1 MMTHSQLK
9 QFITEAILLLII
21 GAAVVIGGYFLSN
34 DNANRRIQNE
44 YHTRFSSVLDASVY
58 ERVKSN
64 ALNDFPEI
72 RGVYIGYNEA
82 GLPEGYVMDLTV
94 KSANG
99 QNLSIIVSLDYEST
113 RVKGLSLV
121 PGNDP
126 NAMQISDSDMEMI
139 SDKLIGKQIPVA
151 FVTEEEFEDDDTE
164 NYTIKGMRDGV
175 YYAQRLFDDR
185 NRYIDYVEMEVV
197 NGVITRVNWDAF
209 STDKTNQDRGEASLK
224 GAYEISGL
232 DWATQSYNLCH
243 ALLECQDPDRLAMK
257 SDGTTDIVE
266 GVTCDIRPFVELAK
280 ECIINSQNG
289 YDKAKYMKGLD
300 AMLLS
305 LYEKDAEELEYI
317 NDDGHVVFSF
327 EKDPEIYTIYND
339 DEVAVGYK
347 SVREIEAEINGTTHI
362 LNNTP
367 AVTPADQNDVQT
379 NKPADYDS
387 SEDGLTPGGDSEN
400 QIITDSLDDLPMS
413 EMASFIEPTAEA
425 YEQTRTVI
433 KACNTCYKFLKE
445 YLNWKV

>member
-9 QFITEAILLLII
+9 QFITEAVILLII
-21 GAAVVIGGYFLSN
+21 GATVVIGGYFLSN
-34 DNANRRIQNE
+34 DNANKRIQNE
-44 YHTRFSSVLDASVY
+44 YHTRFSSVLDSSVY
-58 ERVKSN
+58 EKVKSK

-72 RGVYIGYNEA
+72 KGVYIGYDEQ

-94 KSANG
+94 KSSGG
-99 QNLSIIVSLDYEST
+99 QTLSIIVALDYEST
-113 RVKGLSLV
+113 RVKGLTLV
-121 PGNDP
+121 PSNDP

-139 SDKLIGKQIPVA
+139 SEKLIGKQIPVA
-151 FVTEEEFEDDDTE
+151 FVTEEEFEDDDSD
-164 NYTIKGMRDGV
+164 NYTIKGLQDGV

-185 NRYIDYVEMEVV
+185 SRYIDYVEMEVV

-257 SDGTTDIVE
+257 SDGTTDIVD

-280 ECIINSQNG
+280 ECISNSQAG
-289 YDKAKYMKGLD
+289 YTKVKYMRGLD
-300 AMLLS
+300 AMLMS
-305 LYEKDAEELEYI
+305 LYEKTAEELEYV
-317 NDDGHVVFSF
+317 NADGHVVFSF
-327 EKDPEIYTIYND
+327 EKDPELYTIYND
-339 DEVAVGYK
+339 DGVAIGYK
-347 SVREIEAEINGTTHI
+347 SVRQIESELKGTSTLVYI
-362 LNNTP
+362 TP
-367 AVTPADQNDVQT
+367 AVTPADQDET
-379 NKPADYDS
+379 NATQPVDYDA
-387 SEDGLTPGGDSEN
+387 SEDGLNPGGDYEN
-400 QIITDSLDDLPMS
+400 QIFTDSLDDLPMS
-413 EMASFIEPTAEA
+413 EMASFIEPTQDA